1 MPVESFIGI
10 RYIYA
15 RRGNHFIA
23 FISLTAIVATAL
35 GVAVLLTILS
45 IMNGFEGELRE
56 RILGMS
62 GHLDVDA
69 SDLPAEA
76 WRDALSKL
84 EDHPDVLAAAP
95 YVRRDVLVQRGARI
109 RAVEVRGVERAAEG
123 RVTTLAEHLRAG
135 ELAELVSGSFSAVI
149 GSELAAQLGVGLGDD
164 LNLLSPRPV
173 VTPAGLIPR
182 MKRFRVVGIFEFGL
196 QEHDGG
202 LIVTNRDDAARLFR
216 LGPGI
221 DGIRVRLADANMAPS
236 LKRALAVSVGATIED
251 WTDSHQNLYRAL
263 KTEKIVMFIILA
275 LAVAIAAFN
284 MVSILVVA
292 VAEKRG
298 DIAMLRAL
306 GMTQGAI
313 TRVFLIQ
320 GAVTGL
326 LGVCGGLLLG
336 VVLSHN
342 IDALVALIEQ
352 LMGSKILSPEVYY
365 ISTIPSQPLW
375 SDFVGTAVFALLLAI
390 VAPLY
395 PAWLAA
401 QTTPADGLRHE

>member
-236 LKRALAVSVGATIED
+236 L
-251 WTDSHQNLYRAL
+251 
-263 KTEKIVMFIILA
+263 
-275 LAVAIAAFN
+275 
-284 MVSILVVA
+284 
-292 VAEKRG
+292 
-298 DIAMLRAL
+298 
-306 GMTQGAI
+306 
-313 TRVFLIQ
+313 
-320 GAVTGL
+320 
-326 LGVCGGLLLG
+326 
-336 VVLSHN
+336 
-342 IDALVALIEQ
+342 
-352 LMGSKILSPEVYY
+352 
-365 ISTIPSQPLW
+365 
-375 SDFVGTAVFALLLAI
+375 
-390 VAPLY
+390 
-395 PAWLAA
+395 
-401 QTTPADGLRHE
+401 